1 MTLVLDILR
10 VIFEMAARS
19 DRRTALKLVLVSQL
33 VRSWVDIVLYETVYL
48 YRQRTSNNFL
58 RTIETSTTKS
68 RAFFSMHVKSLCV
81 LFDMPM
87 DHIMRV
93 TATCSGVINLTTWFI
108 SSGLWPA
115 AGFRPLSHLML
126 SLRPRRLAAW
136 HGVLCSPDPHFTLP
150 FFSQITHLTVVN
162 IWEEWTAWPA
172 FSLSALTHLSLDFT
186 FGLRTLP
193 EEELL
198 LISESITAILRAC
211 VDVRVCALRVDQPAD
226 SPTITWMVEHFRTEP
241 RLVFFRHRREP
252 FQIREAHSETEA
264 AIWDALEAAV
274 GRRHCTS
281 GGASKCKSSEHRP

>member
-10 VIFEMAARS
+10 VIFEIAARS

-33 VRSWVDIVLYETVYL
+33 VRSWIDTVLYETVHL

-58 RTIETSTTKS
+58 RTIETSTTKPP
-68 RAFFSMHVKSLCV
+68 AFFSTHVKSLCV
-81 LFDMPM
+81 LFDMPV

-93 TATCSGVINLTTWFI
+93 TAICSGAINLTTWFI

-115 AGFRPLSHLML
+115 AGFRPLSHLMF

-172 FSLSALTHLSLDFT
+172 FSLPALTHLSLDFT
-186 FGLRTLP
+186 FGSRTLAG
-193 EEELL
+193 EELL
-198 LISESITAILRAC
+198 IISESVAAILLAC
-211 VDVRVCALRVDQPAD
+211 AHVRVCALRVDQPED
-226 SPTITWMVEHFRTEP
+226 SPTITWMVEHFRTEL
-241 RLVFFRHRREP
+241 RVVAYRHREP
-252 FQIREAHSETEA
+252 FQIREAHSSMEA
-264 AIWDALEAAV
+264 GIWDDLEAAV

-281 GGASKCKSSEHRP
+281 DVAIDLIITRV